1 MILNTLTMLPEQEKD
16 ARAKAFYLLKKWTS
30 VTFLDRAVR
39 LYLDFL
45 SAYAKQLDTPSP
57 NQMDLEHRYVKS
69 FLWRAGQMEDGLD
82 LLARGQ
88 DKRAAYRGL
97 LTGGEFS
104 DYLFGR
110 GASEWMIEDDP
121 FFQRLGAR
129 VVRFDRSVIAEDY
142 VLGALI
148 THLSLEALKCTCNF
162 DFTYRLAGK
171 NEKGGSRI
179 FRHWTYE
186 SLFQDPPK
194 PGWPD
199 WPPGRSYPS
208 ELPSCPPQNKAA
220 GGEVHSDQE
229 IPVEGIWEPW
239 FPEGQVGCPNY
250 FLRGSVAHK
259 YLLEGTN
266 EEHVVRW
273 RLLWED
279 KRYQDGSI
287 PVEEEAYFPKPAA
300 PPRLRALPG
309 ETCPRAGYWQSP
321 AVKDLVY
328 VNIGD
333 PMPGPRHTSWG
344 MVIWHYA
351 EPQPDN

>member
-1 MILNTLTMLPEQEKD
+1 MILNTLTILPEQEKD

-129 VVRFDRSVIAEDY
+129 VVRFDRPVIAEDY

>member
-1 MILNTLTMLPEQEKD
+1 MRKTESTMLNALTMSPEQELQV
-16 ARAKAFYLLKKWTS
+16 RNKAFYLIKKWTS

-57 NQMDLEHRYVKS
+57 NQMDLEHRYEKN
-69 FLWRAGQMEDGLD
+69 FLWWAGQLESGLD
-82 LLARGQ
+82 LLTRGQ
-88 DKRAAYRGL
+88 DKHAAYRGL

-110 GASEWMIEDDP
+110 GASEWMIEDDH

-129 VVRFDRSVIAEDY
+129 VVRFDRPVIAEDY

-148 THLSLEALKCTCNF
+148 THLSLEVLKCTCNF
-162 DFTYRLAGK
+162 DFTYRLAGE

-208 ELPSCPPQNKAA
+208 ELPSCPSRSETAS
-220 GGEVHSDQE
+220 GEVHSGQE
-229 IPVEGIWEPW
+229 ILVEGIWEPW

-259 YLLEGTN
+259 YLLEGTD

-279 KRYQDGSI
+279 TRYQDGRI
-287 PVEEEAYFPKPAA
+287 PVEEETYFSKPAA
-300 PPRLRALPG
+300 LSGLQALSG
-309 ETCPRAGYWQSP
+309 KTCPHADGKP
-321 AVKDLVY
+321 L
-328 VNIGD
+328 
-333 PMPGPRHTSWG
+333 
-344 MVIWHYA
+344 
-351 EPQPDN
+351 